1 MKKSL
6 IITAALLAL
15 ASCGLKEEFQPVF
28 TGKYPAPEPERYWS
42 DEDFGR
48 ITSIADLVS
57 GYTIG
62 QPKVLGS
69 TVIKGTVSTTDRP
82 GNFYKSFYIQDETG
96 GIEIK
101 VGKNG
106 LYNDY
111 LLGQTVYVDCE
122 DLTLGMYGYK
132 SGNYGGMGMAQLG
145 FSDPSGSYE
154 TSYMEI
160 PLLID
165 AHVLRGN
172 PSELHPVTPAVI
184 TSASQLPDPKTA
196 TQATNKL
203 IGSMVTLKGLTYGN
217 EVFCLLYLDS
227 NQDKKSYTNRVFLS
241 SSNSSDPTCGI
252 TTWAMS
258 KEKMTEYLYSGIWD
272 ECKVGSGNTN
282 AEYTARDTTTAGDT
296 LLIVGRN
303 CELGET
309 IYVKPDSTVFLGD
322 EWEVGDSLLVKR
334 HWEIGDIITVGSYKG
349 LRGKYDASING
360 FNGIEKTAYSVSQYF
375 KLGSTDIQIRTS
387 GFCKFCDVE
396 IDPDVLSGR
405 ATIDVT
411 GVLTLYQGSFQL
423 VVNNID
429 DIKVNR

>member
-28 TGKYPAPEPERYWS
+28 TGKYPDPEPERYWS

-184 TSASQLPDPKTA
+184 TSASQLPNPKTA
-196 TQATNKL
+196 TQATSKL

-227 NQDKKSYTNRVFLS
+227 NQDKKSYINRVFLS

-272 ECKVGSGNTN
+272 ECKVGSGNTY
-282 AEYTARDTTTAGDT
+282 AEDEEGNT
-296 LLIVGRN
+296 L
-303 CELGET
+303 
-309 IYVKPDSTVFLGD
+309 
-322 EWEVGDSLLVKR
+322 
-334 HWEIGDIITVGSYKG
+334 TVGSYRGENG
-349 LRGKYDASING
+349 LYDASING
-360 FNGIEKTAYSVSQYF
+360 FNGIERTAYSVSQYF

-396 IDPDVLSGR
+396 IDPEVLSGR

-429 DIKVNR
+429 DITVNR

>member
-184 TSASQLPDPKTA
+184 TSASQLPNPKTA
-196 TQATNKL
+196 TQATSKL

-272 ECKVGSGNTN
+272 ECKVGSGNTY
-282 AEYTARDTTTAGDT
+282 AEDEKGNT
-296 LLIVGRN
+296 L
-303 CELGET
+303 
-309 IYVKPDSTVFLGD
+309 
-322 EWEVGDSLLVKR
+322 
-334 HWEIGDIITVGSYKG
+334 TVGSYRGENG
-349 LRGKYDASING
+349 LYDASING
-360 FNGIEKTAYSVSQYF
+360 FNGIERTAYSVSQYF

-396 IDPDVLSGR
+396 IDPEVLSGR

-429 DIKVNR
+429 DITVNR

>member
-15 ASCGLKEEFQPVF
+15 SSCGLKEEFQPVF

-272 ECKVGSGNTN
+272 ECKVGSGNTY
-282 AEYTARDTTTAGDT
+282 AEDEEGNT
-296 LLIVGRN
+296 L
-303 CELGET
+303 
-309 IYVKPDSTVFLGD
+309 
-322 EWEVGDSLLVKR
+322 
-334 HWEIGDIITVGSYKG
+334 TVGSYRGENG
-349 LRGKYDASING
+349 LYDASING
-360 FNGIEKTAYSVSQYF
+360 FNGIERTAYSVSQYF

-405 ATIDVT
+405 VTIDVT

-429 DIKVNR
+429 DITVNR

>member
-15 ASCGLKEEFQPVF
+15 SSCGLKEEFQPVF

-241 SSNSSDPTCGI
+241 YSNSSDPTCGI

-272 ECKVGSGNTN
+272 ECKVGSGNTY
-282 AEYTARDTTTAGDT
+282 AEDEEGNT
-296 LLIVGRN
+296 L
-303 CELGET
+303 
-309 IYVKPDSTVFLGD
+309 
-322 EWEVGDSLLVKR
+322 
-334 HWEIGDIITVGSYKG
+334 TVGSYRGENG
-349 LRGKYDASING
+349 LYDASING
-360 FNGIEKTAYSVSQYF
+360 FNGIERTAYSVSQYF

-396 IDPDVLSGR
+396 IDPDVLSGK

>member
-62 QPKVLGS
+62 QPKVLTN
-69 TVIKGTVSTTDRP
+69 TVIKGVVTTTDRP

-272 ECKVGSGNTN
+272 ECKVGSGNTY
-282 AEYTARDTTTAGDT
+282 AEDEEGNT
-296 LLIVGRN
+296 L
-303 CELGET
+303 
-309 IYVKPDSTVFLGD
+309 
-322 EWEVGDSLLVKR
+322 
-334 HWEIGDIITVGSYKG
+334 TVGSYKG
-349 LRGKYDASING
+349 ENGLYDASING
-360 FNGIEKTAYSVSQYF
+360 FNGIERTAYSVSQYF

-396 IDPDVLSGR
+396 IDPDVLSGK

>member
-15 ASCGLKEEFQPVF
+15 SSCGLKEEFQPVF

-48 ITSIADLVS
+48 IRSIADLVS

-203 IGSMVTLKGLTYGN
+203 IGSMVTLKGLTYGS

-272 ECKVGSGNTN
+272 ECKVGSGSTYAEDEEGNT
-282 AEYTARDTTTAGDT
+282 
-296 LLIVGRN
+296 L
-303 CELGET
+303 
-309 IYVKPDSTVFLGD
+309 
-322 EWEVGDSLLVKR
+322 
-334 HWEIGDIITVGSYKG
+334 TVGSYRGENG
-349 LRGKYDASING
+349 LYDASING
-360 FNGIEKTAYSVSQYF
+360 FNGIERTAYSVSQYF

-429 DIKVNR
+429 DITVNR

>member
-6 IITAALLAL
+6 IITAALLVL
-15 ASCGLKEEFQPVF
+15 SSCGLKEEFQPVF

-62 QPKVLGS
+62 QPKVLTN
-69 TVIKGTVSTTDRP
+69 TVIKGVVTTTDRP

-184 TSASQLPDPKTA
+184 TSASQLPNPKTA
-196 TQATNKL
+196 TQATSKL

-272 ECKVGSGNTN
+272 ECKVGSGSTYAEDEEGNT
-282 AEYTARDTTTAGDT
+282 
-296 LLIVGRN
+296 L
-303 CELGET
+303 
-309 IYVKPDSTVFLGD
+309 
-322 EWEVGDSLLVKR
+322 
-334 HWEIGDIITVGSYKG
+334 TVGSYRGENG
-349 LRGKYDASING
+349 LYDASING
-360 FNGIEKTAYSVSQYF
+360 FNGIERTAYSVSQYF

-396 IDPDVLSGR
+396 IDPDVLSGK

-429 DIKVNR
+429 DITVNR

>member
-15 ASCGLKEEFQPVF
+15 ASCGLKEEYKPVF

-62 QPKVLGS
+62 QPKVLTN
-69 TVIKGTVSTTDRP
+69 TVIKGVVTTTDRP

-272 ECKVGSGNTN
+272 ECKVGSGSTYAEDEEGNT
-282 AEYTARDTTTAGDT
+282 
-296 LLIVGRN
+296 L
-303 CELGET
+303 
-309 IYVKPDSTVFLGD
+309 
-322 EWEVGDSLLVKR
+322 
-334 HWEIGDIITVGSYKG
+334 TVGSYRGENG
-349 LRGKYDASING
+349 LYDASING
-360 FNGIEKTAYSVSQYF
+360 FNGIERTAYSVSQYF

-396 IDPDVLSGR
+396 IDPDVLSGK

-429 DIKVNR
+429 DITVNR

>member
-62 QPKVLGS
+62 QPKVLTN
-69 TVIKGTVSTTDRP
+69 TVIKGVVTTTDRP

-272 ECKVGSGNTN
+272 ECKVGSGNTY
-282 AEYTARDTTTAGDT
+282 AEDEEGNT
-296 LLIVGRN
+296 L
-303 CELGET
+303 
-309 IYVKPDSTVFLGD
+309 
-322 EWEVGDSLLVKR
+322 
-334 HWEIGDIITVGSYKG
+334 TVGSYRGENG
-349 LRGKYDASING
+349 LYDASING
-360 FNGIEKTAYSVSQYF
+360 FNGIERTAYSVSQYF

-429 DIKVNR
+429 DITVN

>member
-69 TVIKGTVSTTDRP
+69 TLIKGTVSTTDRP

-184 TSASQLPDPKTA
+184 TSASQLPNPKTA
-196 TQATNKL
+196 TQATSKL

-272 ECKVGSGNTN
+272 ECKVGSGSTYAEDEEGNT
-282 AEYTARDTTTAGDT
+282 
-296 LLIVGRN
+296 L
-303 CELGET
+303 
-309 IYVKPDSTVFLGD
+309 
-322 EWEVGDSLLVKR
+322 
-334 HWEIGDIITVGSYKG
+334 TVGSYRGENG
-349 LRGKYDASING
+349 LYDASING
-360 FNGIEKTAYSVSQYF
+360 FNGIERTAYSVSQYF

-396 IDPDVLSGR
+396 IDPDVLSGK

-429 DIKVNR
+429 DITVNR

>member
-62 QPKVLGS
+62 RPKVLTN
-69 TVIKGTVSTTDRP
+69 TVIKGVVTTTDRP

-272 ECKVGSGNTN
+272 ECKVGSGNTY
-282 AEYTARDTTTAGDT
+282 AEDEEGNT
-296 LLIVGRN
+296 L
-303 CELGET
+303 
-309 IYVKPDSTVFLGD
+309 
-322 EWEVGDSLLVKR
+322 
-334 HWEIGDIITVGSYKG
+334 TVGSYRGENG
-349 LRGKYDASING
+349 LYDASING
-360 FNGIEKTAYSVSQYF
+360 FNGIERTAYSVSQYF

-396 IDPDVLSGR
+396 IDPDVLSGK

>member
-62 QPKVLGS
+62 QPKVLTN
-69 TVIKGTVSTTDRP
+69 TVIKGVVTTTDRP

-184 TSASQLPDPKTA
+184 TSASQLPNPKTA
-196 TQATNKL
+196 TQATSKL

-272 ECKVGSGNTN
+272 ECKVGSGNTY
-282 AEYTARDTTTAGDT
+282 AEDEEGNT
-296 LLIVGRN
+296 L
-303 CELGET
+303 
-309 IYVKPDSTVFLGD
+309 
-322 EWEVGDSLLVKR
+322 
-334 HWEIGDIITVGSYKG
+334 TVGSYRGENG
-349 LRGKYDASING
+349 LYDASING
-360 FNGIEKTAYSVSQYF
+360 FNGIERTAYSVSQYF

-396 IDPDVLSGR
+396 IDPEVLSGR

-423 VVNNID
+423 VVNNSD
-429 DIKVNR
+429 DITVNR

>member
-15 ASCGLKEEFQPVF
+15 SSCGLKEEFQPVF

-62 QPKVLGS
+62 QPKVLTN
-69 TVIKGTVSTTDRP
+69 TVIKGVVTTTDRP

-184 TSASQLPDPKTA
+184 TSASQLPNPKTA
-196 TQATNKL
+196 TQATSKL

-272 ECKVGSGNTN
+272 ECKVGSGNTY
-282 AEYTARDTTTAGDT
+282 AEDEEGNT
-296 LLIVGRN
+296 L
-303 CELGET
+303 
-309 IYVKPDSTVFLGD
+309 
-322 EWEVGDSLLVKR
+322 
-334 HWEIGDIITVGSYKG
+334 TVGSYRGENG
-349 LRGKYDASING
+349 LYDASING
-360 FNGIEKTAYSVSQYF
+360 FNGIERTAYSVSQYF

-396 IDPDVLSGR
+396 IDPEVLSGR

-429 DIKVNR
+429 DITVNR

>member
-62 QPKVLGS
+62 QPKVLTN
-69 TVIKGTVSTTDRP
+69 TVIKGVVTTTDRP

-272 ECKVGSGNTN
+272 ECKVGSGNTY
-282 AEYTARDTTTAGDT
+282 AEDEEGNT
-296 LLIVGRN
+296 L
-303 CELGET
+303 
-309 IYVKPDSTVFLGD
+309 
-322 EWEVGDSLLVKR
+322 
-334 HWEIGDIITVGSYKG
+334 TVGSYRGENG
-349 LRGKYDASING
+349 LYDASING

-375 KLGSTDIQIRTS
+375 KLGSTEIQIRTS

-396 IDPDVLSGR
+396 IDPDVLSGK

>member
-42 DEDFGR
+42 DEDFDK

-172 PSELHPVTPAVI
+172 SSELHPVTPAVI
-184 TSASQLPDPKTA
+184 TSASQLPNPKTA
-196 TQATNKL
+196 TQATSKL

-272 ECKVGSGNTN
+272 ECKVGSGNTY
-282 AEYTARDTTTAGDT
+282 AEDEEGNT
-296 LLIVGRN
+296 L
-303 CELGET
+303 
-309 IYVKPDSTVFLGD
+309 
-322 EWEVGDSLLVKR
+322 
-334 HWEIGDIITVGSYKG
+334 TVGSYRGENG
-349 LRGKYDASING
+349 LYDASING
-360 FNGIEKTAYSVSQYF
+360 FNGIERTAYSVSQYF

-396 IDPDVLSGR
+396 IDPDVLSGK

-429 DIKVNR
+429 DITVNR

>member
-196 TQATNKL
+196 TQATSKL

-272 ECKVGSGNTN
+272 ECKVGSGNTY
-282 AEYTARDTTTAGDT
+282 AEDEEGNT
-296 LLIVGRN
+296 L
-303 CELGET
+303 
-309 IYVKPDSTVFLGD
+309 
-322 EWEVGDSLLVKR
+322 
-334 HWEIGDIITVGSYKG
+334 TVGSYRGENG
-349 LRGKYDASING
+349 LYDASING
-360 FNGIEKTAYSVSQYF
+360 FNGIERTAYSVSQYF

-396 IDPDVLSGR
+396 IDPEVLSGR

-429 DIKVNR
+429 DITVNR

>member
-15 ASCGLKEEFQPVF
+15 SSCGLKEEFQPVF

-101 VGKNG
+101 IGKNG

-272 ECKVGSGNTN
+272 ECKVGSGNTY
-282 AEYTARDTTTAGDT
+282 AEDEEGNT
-296 LLIVGRN
+296 L
-303 CELGET
+303 
-309 IYVKPDSTVFLGD
+309 
-322 EWEVGDSLLVKR
+322 
-334 HWEIGDIITVGSYKG
+334 TVGSYRGENG
-349 LRGKYDASING
+349 LYDASING
-360 FNGIEKTAYSVSQYF
+360 FNGIERTAYSVSQYF

-429 DIKVNR
+429 DITVNR

>member
-6 IITAALLAL
+6 IITAALLVL
-15 ASCGLKEEFQPVF
+15 SSCGLKEEFQPVF

-272 ECKVGSGNTN
+272 ECKVGSGNTY
-282 AEYTARDTTTAGDT
+282 AEDEEGNT
-296 LLIVGRN
+296 L
-303 CELGET
+303 
-309 IYVKPDSTVFLGD
+309 
-322 EWEVGDSLLVKR
+322 
-334 HWEIGDIITVGSYKG
+334 TVGSYRGENG
-349 LRGKYDASING
+349 LYDASING
-360 FNGIEKTAYSVSQYF
+360 FNGIERTAYSVSQYF

-396 IDPDVLSGR
+396 IDPDVLSGK

-429 DIKVNR
+429 DITVNR

>member
-15 ASCGLKEEFQPVF
+15 SSCGLKEEFQPVF

-62 QPKVLGS
+62 QPKVLTN
-69 TVIKGTVSTTDRP
+69 TVIKGVVTTTDRP

-272 ECKVGSGNTN
+272 ECKVGSGNTY
-282 AEYTARDTTTAGDT
+282 AEDEEGNT
-296 LLIVGRN
+296 L
-303 CELGET
+303 
-309 IYVKPDSTVFLGD
+309 
-322 EWEVGDSLLVKR
+322 
-334 HWEIGDIITVGSYKG
+334 TVGSYRGENG
-349 LRGKYDASING
+349 LYDASING
-360 FNGIEKTAYSVSQYF
+360 FNGIERTAYSVSQYF

-396 IDPDVLSGR
+396 IDPDVLSGK

-429 DIKVNR
+429 DITVNR

>member
-62 QPKVLGS
+62 QPKVLTN
-69 TVIKGTVSTTDRP
+69 TVIKGVVTTTDRP

-184 TSASQLPDPKTA
+184 TSASQLPNPKTA
-196 TQATNKL
+196 TQATSKL

-272 ECKVGSGNTN
+272 ECKVGSGNTY
-282 AEYTARDTTTAGDT
+282 AEDEEGNT
-296 LLIVGRN
+296 L
-303 CELGET
+303 
-309 IYVKPDSTVFLGD
+309 
-322 EWEVGDSLLVKR
+322 
-334 HWEIGDIITVGSYKG
+334 TVGSYRGENG
-349 LRGKYDASING
+349 LYDASING
-360 FNGIEKTAYSVSQYF
+360 FNGIERTAYSVSQYF

-396 IDPDVLSGR
+396 IDPEVLSGR

>member
-15 ASCGLKEEFQPVF
+15 SSCGLKEEFQPVF

-62 QPKVLGS
+62 QPKVLTN
-69 TVIKGTVSTTDRP
+69 TVIKGVVTTTDRP

-184 TSASQLPDPKTA
+184 TSASQLPNPKTA
-196 TQATNKL
+196 TQATSKL

-272 ECKVGSGNTN
+272 ECKVGSGSTYAEDEEGNT
-282 AEYTARDTTTAGDT
+282 
-296 LLIVGRN
+296 L
-303 CELGET
+303 
-309 IYVKPDSTVFLGD
+309 
-322 EWEVGDSLLVKR
+322 
-334 HWEIGDIITVGSYKG
+334 TVGSYRGENG
-349 LRGKYDASING
+349 LYDASING
-360 FNGIEKTAYSVSQYF
+360 FNGIERTAYSVSQYF

-396 IDPDVLSGR
+396 IDPDVLSGK

-429 DIKVNR
+429 DITVNR

>member
-15 ASCGLKEEFQPVF
+15 SSCGLKEEFQPVF

-62 QPKVLGS
+62 QPKVLTN
-69 TVIKGTVSTTDRP
+69 TVIKGVVTTTDRP

-111 LLGQTVYVDCE
+111 LLGQTIYVDCE

-272 ECKVGSGNTN
+272 ECKVGSGSTYAEDEEGNT
-282 AEYTARDTTTAGDT
+282 
-296 LLIVGRN
+296 L
-303 CELGET
+303 
-309 IYVKPDSTVFLGD
+309 
-322 EWEVGDSLLVKR
+322 
-334 HWEIGDIITVGSYKG
+334 TVGSYRGENG
-349 LRGKYDASING
+349 LYDASING
-360 FNGIEKTAYSVSQYF
+360 FNGIERTAYSVSQYF
-375 KLGSTDIQIRTS
+375 KLGSTEIQIRTS

-429 DIKVNR
+429 DITVNR

>member
-184 TSASQLPDPKTA
+184 TSASQLPNPKTA
-196 TQATNKL
+196 TQATSKL

-272 ECKVGSGNTN
+272 ECKVGSGNTY
-282 AEYTARDTTTAGDT
+282 AEDEKGNT
-296 LLIVGRN
+296 L
-303 CELGET
+303 
-309 IYVKPDSTVFLGD
+309 
-322 EWEVGDSLLVKR
+322 
-334 HWEIGDIITVGSYKG
+334 TVGSYRGENG
-349 LRGKYDASING
+349 LYDASING
-360 FNGIEKTAYSVSQYF
+360 FNGIERTAYSVSQYF

-396 IDPDVLSGR
+396 IDPDVLSGK

-429 DIKVNR
+429 DITVNR

>member
-6 IITAALLAL
+6 IITAALLVL
-15 ASCGLKEEFQPVF
+15 SSCGLKEEFQPVF

-184 TSASQLPDPKTA
+184 TSASQLPNPKTA
-196 TQATNKL
+196 TQATSKL

-272 ECKVGSGNTN
+272 ECKVGSGNTY
-282 AEYTARDTTTAGDT
+282 AEDEEGKT
-296 LLIVGRN
+296 L
-303 CELGET
+303 
-309 IYVKPDSTVFLGD
+309 
-322 EWEVGDSLLVKR
+322 
-334 HWEIGDIITVGSYKG
+334 TVGSYRGENG
-349 LRGKYDASING
+349 LYDASING
-360 FNGIEKTAYSVSQYF
+360 FNGIERTAYSVSQYF

-396 IDPDVLSGR
+396 IDPDVLLGR
-405 ATIDVT
+405 VTIDVT

-429 DIKVNR
+429 DITVNR

>member
-15 ASCGLKEEFQPVF
+15 SSCGLKEEFQPVF
-28 TGKYPAPEPERYWS
+28 TGKYPAPKPERYWS

-184 TSASQLPDPKTA
+184 TSASQLPNPKTA

-272 ECKVGSGNTN
+272 ECKVGSGNTY
-282 AEYTARDTTTAGDT
+282 AEDEEGNT
-296 LLIVGRN
+296 L
-303 CELGET
+303 
-309 IYVKPDSTVFLGD
+309 
-322 EWEVGDSLLVKR
+322 
-334 HWEIGDIITVGSYKG
+334 TVGSYRGENG
-349 LRGKYDASING
+349 LYDASING
-360 FNGIEKTAYSVSQYF
+360 FNGIERTAYSVSQYF

-429 DIKVNR
+429 DITVNR

>member
-62 QPKVLGS
+62 QPKVLTN
-69 TVIKGTVSTTDRP
+69 TVIKGVVTTTDRP

-272 ECKVGSGNTN
+272 ECKVGSGNTY
-282 AEYTARDTTTAGDT
+282 AEDEKGNT
-296 LLIVGRN
+296 L
-303 CELGET
+303 
-309 IYVKPDSTVFLGD
+309 
-322 EWEVGDSLLVKR
+322 
-334 HWEIGDIITVGSYKG
+334 TVGSYRGENG
-349 LRGKYDASING
+349 LYDASING
-360 FNGIEKTAYSVSQYF
+360 FNGIERTAYSVSQYF

-396 IDPDVLSGR
+396 IDPDVLSGK

-429 DIKVNR
+429 DITVNR

>member
-203 IGSMVTLKGLTYGN
+203 IGSMVTLKGLTYGS

-272 ECKVGSGNTN
+272 ECKVGSGNTY
-282 AEYTARDTTTAGDT
+282 AEDEEGNT
-296 LLIVGRN
+296 L
-303 CELGET
+303 
-309 IYVKPDSTVFLGD
+309 
-322 EWEVGDSLLVKR
+322 
-334 HWEIGDIITVGSYKG
+334 TVGSYRGENG
-349 LRGKYDASING
+349 LYDASING
-360 FNGIEKTAYSVSQYF
+360 FNGIERTAYSVSQYF

-396 IDPDVLSGR
+396 IDPDVLSGK

-429 DIKVNR
+429 DITVNR

>member
-15 ASCGLKEEFQPVF
+15 SSCGLKEEFQPVF

-184 TSASQLPDPKTA
+184 TSASQLPNPKTA
-196 TQATNKL
+196 TQATSKL

-272 ECKVGSGNTN
+272 ECKVGSGNTY
-282 AEYTARDTTTAGDT
+282 AEDEEGNT
-296 LLIVGRN
+296 L
-303 CELGET
+303 
-309 IYVKPDSTVFLGD
+309 
-322 EWEVGDSLLVKR
+322 
-334 HWEIGDIITVGSYKG
+334 TVGSYRGENG
-349 LRGKYDASING
+349 LYDASING
-360 FNGIEKTAYSVSQYF
+360 FNGIERTAYSVSQYF

-396 IDPDVLSGR
+396 IDPDVLSGK

-429 DIKVNR
+429 DITVNR

>member
-272 ECKVGSGNTN
+272 ECKVGSGSTYAEDEEGNT
-282 AEYTARDTTTAGDT
+282 
-296 LLIVGRN
+296 L
-303 CELGET
+303 
-309 IYVKPDSTVFLGD
+309 
-322 EWEVGDSLLVKR
+322 
-334 HWEIGDIITVGSYKG
+334 TVGSYRGENG
-349 LRGKYDASING
+349 LYDASING
-360 FNGIEKTAYSVSQYF
+360 FNGIERTAYSVSQYF

-405 ATIDVT
+405 VTIDVT

-429 DIKVNR
+429 DITVNR

>member
-111 LLGQTVYVDCE
+111 LLGQTIYVDCE

-184 TSASQLPDPKTA
+184 TSASQLPNPKTA

-272 ECKVGSGNTN
+272 ECKVGSGNTY
-282 AEYTARDTTTAGDT
+282 AEDEEGNT
-296 LLIVGRN
+296 L
-303 CELGET
+303 
-309 IYVKPDSTVFLGD
+309 
-322 EWEVGDSLLVKR
+322 
-334 HWEIGDIITVGSYKG
+334 TVGSYRGENG
-349 LRGKYDASING
+349 LYDASING
-360 FNGIEKTAYSVSQYF
+360 FNGIERTAYSVSQYF

-429 DIKVNR
+429 DITVNR

>member
-15 ASCGLKEEFQPVF
+15 SSCGLKEEFQPVF

-184 TSASQLPDPKTA
+184 TSASQLPNPKTA
-196 TQATNKL
+196 TQATSKL

-272 ECKVGSGNTN
+272 ECKVGSGNTY
-282 AEYTARDTTTAGDT
+282 AEDEEGNT
-296 LLIVGRN
+296 L
-303 CELGET
+303 
-309 IYVKPDSTVFLGD
+309 
-322 EWEVGDSLLVKR
+322 
-334 HWEIGDIITVGSYKG
+334 TVGSYRGENG
-349 LRGKYDASING
+349 LYDASING
-360 FNGIEKTAYSVSQYF
+360 FNGIERTAYSVSQYF

-429 DIKVNR
+429 DITVNR

>member
-122 DLTLGMYGYK
+122 DLTLGMYGYQG
-132 SGNYGGMGMAQLG
+132 GNDGGMGMAQLG

-172 PSELHPVTPAVI
+172 SSELHPVTPAVI
-184 TSASQLPDPKTA
+184 TSASQLPNPKTA
-196 TQATNKL
+196 TQATSKL

-272 ECKVGSGNTN
+272 ECKVGSGNTY
-282 AEYTARDTTTAGDT
+282 AEDEEGNT
-296 LLIVGRN
+296 L
-303 CELGET
+303 
-309 IYVKPDSTVFLGD
+309 
-322 EWEVGDSLLVKR
+322 
-334 HWEIGDIITVGSYKG
+334 TVGSYRGENG
-349 LRGKYDASING
+349 LYDASING
-360 FNGIEKTAYSVSQYF
+360 FNGIERTAYSVSQYF

-396 IDPDVLSGR
+396 IDPEVLSGR

-429 DIKVNR
+429 DITVNR